1 MSDATRRARMP
12 CVRQSSVD
20 CRTFGDV
27 LQQSRPGI
35 RKRLKFANSKA
46 QTNGHDDWFG
56 TLPMNVSKKL
66 TRRNWLATSASL
78 AGGFALSDGTFAVT
92 PQADP
97 TENSDWP
104 PLGNRPPK
112 LVTGILTTY
121 FKGSH
126 SDVLIGRLLEGWKID
141 GGVGPALKLS
151 SLYIDQTVKTEF
163 GRELAKKYNI
173 PIFETIE
180 GAVTVGTDDIP
191 IDGVLSIGEHG
202 DYPRNELGQDL
213 YPRKKFFEEI
223 TDTFRKYGK
232 VLPVF
237 NDKHL
242 GPRWEDTL
250 WMYQRSVEMKVPFMA
265 GSSLVV
271 GYRNPDITVPMG
283 CELESAFAIGYA
295 ELDRYGIHTLE
306 FLQAMVERRKG
317 GEVGVR
323 VVQCLSGKAI
333 WEAVDKGLINSSLI
347 DAVAA
352 VSLKADG
359 VDVRSASSPNDHL
372 FVVEYCDGF
381 VAGVLMT
388 RGFARSISAGV
399 KIRGVAQPLAAR
411 SEERLEPRHPH
422 FAFLLHAVER
432 MIHSGKPTYPVER
445 TVLTSGI
452 LDRVLNSKSQGGVRL
467 ETPELEIAYT
477 PSSYPHAP
485 NPPLP
490 L

>member
-1 MSDATRRARMP
+1 MRGHDESHDLNDISREYPASIYAARSIM
-12 CVRQSSVD
+12 
-20 CRTFGDV
+20 
-27 LQQSRPGI
+27 
-35 RKRLKFANSKA
+35 A
-46 QTNGHDDWFG
+46 QTNGHDHWFG
-56 TLPMNVSKKL
+56 VQQMNVSENL
-66 TRRNWLATSASL
+66 TRRNWLAASAAM
-78 AGGFALSDGTFAVT
+78 AGSFAVSQRT
-92 PQADP
+92 IAATQQLEQQD
-97 TENSDWP
+97 NSEWP

-141 GGVGPALKLS
+141 GGIGPALRLS
-151 SLYIDQTVKTEF
+151 SLYIDQTVNTEF

-180 GAVTVGTDDIP
+180 GAVTVGTNGIA

-223 TDTFRKYGK
+223 TNTFQKYGK
-232 VLPVF
+232 VVPVF

-250 WMYQRSVEMKVPFMA
+250 WMYQRAREMRVPFMA

-271 GYRNPDITVPMG
+271 GYRNPDVTIPMG

-306 FLQAMVERRKG
+306 FLQSMVERRKG

-323 VVQCLSGKAI
+323 AVQCISGEAI
-333 WEAVDKGLINSSLI
+333 WKAVDKGMINSSLI
-347 DAVAA
+347 DAVAT

-359 VDVRSASSPNDHL
+359 AAVRSASSPDDHL
-372 FVVEYCDGF
+372 FVVEYRD
-381 VAGVLMT
+381 
-388 RGFARSISAGV
+388 RIRSRRPDDSWFCTEYQCG
-399 KIRGVAQPLAAR
+399 
-411 SEERLEPRHPH
+411 
-422 FAFLLHAVER
+422 
-432 MIHSGKPTYPVER
+432 
-445 TVLTSGI
+445 
-452 LDRVLNSKSQGGVRL
+452 SQDSRR
-467 ETPELEIAYT
+467 
-477 PSSYPHAP
+477 
-485 NPPLP
+485 
-490 L
+490 

>member
-1 MSDATRRARMP
+1 
-12 CVRQSSVD
+12 
-20 CRTFGDV
+20 
-27 LQQSRPGI
+27 
-35 RKRLKFANSKA
+35 
-46 QTNGHDDWFG
+46 
-56 TLPMNVSKKL
+56 MNVSENL
-66 TRRNWLATSASL
+66 TRRNWLATSAL
-78 AGGFALSDGTFAVT
+78 AGGFALSGGVFAAS
-92 PQADP
+92 PQADQ
-97 TENSDWP
+97 TENAEWP
-104 PLGNRPPK
+104 PLGNPAPR

-151 SLYIDQTVKTEF
+151 SLYIDQTVNTEF
-163 GRELAKKYNI
+163 GRELARKYNI

-180 GAVTVGTDDIP
+180 GAVTVGTKGIP

-213 YPRKKFFEEI
+213 YPRKKFFQEI

-232 VLPVF
+232 VVPVF

-242 GPRWEDTL
+242 GPSWDDTL
-250 WMYQRSVEMKVPFMA
+250 WMYQRSKEMKVPFMA

-271 GYRNPDITVPMG
+271 GYRDPDMTVPMS
-283 CELESAFAIGYA
+283 CDMESAFAIGYA

-306 FLQAMVERRKG
+306 FLQCMVERRKG
-317 GEVGVR
+317 GEVGVKA
-323 VVQCLSGKAI
+323 VQCLSGAAI
-333 WEAVDKGLINSSLI
+333 WGAIDKGAINASLI

-359 VDVRSASSPNDHL
+359 ASVRSANGANDHL
-372 FVVEYCDGF
+372 FLVEYYDGF
-381 VAGVLMT
+381 VAGALMT
-388 RGFARSISAGV
+388 RGFAQSISAGV
-399 KIRGVAQPLAAR
+399 KIRGSDQPLAAR
-411 SEERLEPRHPH
+411 AEERTVPRHPH
-422 FAFLLHAVER
+422 FGFLLHAVER

-452 LDRVLNSKSQGGVRL
+452 LDRVLNSKAQGGIRL
-467 ETPELEIAYT
+467 ETPELAIAYT

-485 NPPLP
+485 NPALP

>member
-1 MSDATRRARMP
+1 VS
-12 CVRQSSVD
+12 
-20 CRTFGDV
+20 
-27 LQQSRPGI
+27 PGNSQTPEI
-35 RKRLKFANSKA
+35 RHPKA
-46 QTNGHDDWFG
+46 QTNGHDQWFG
-56 TLPMNVSKKL
+56 TLPMNVSENL
-66 TRRNWLATSASL
+66 TRRNWLAASAAL
-78 AGGFALSDGTFAVT
+78 AGGFALSDGTFAASLQPDQTV
-92 PQADP
+92 
-97 TENSDWP
+97 NSDWP
-104 PLGNRPPK
+104 PLGNPPPR

-151 SLYIDQTVKTEF
+151 SLYIDQTVNTEF
-163 GRELAKKYNI
+163 GRELAKKYNV

-180 GAVTVGTDDIP
+180 GAVTVGTNGIP

-213 YPRKKFFEEI
+213 YPRKKFFQEI
-223 TDTFRKYGK
+223 TDTFKKYGK
-232 VLPVF
+232 VVPVF

-242 GPRWEDTL
+242 GPSWEDTL
-250 WMYQRSVEMKVPFMA
+250 WMYQRSKEMKVPFMA

-271 GYRNPDITVPMG
+271 GYRDPDMTVPMG
-283 CELESAFAIGYA
+283 CDMESAFAIGYA

-306 FLQAMVERRKG
+306 FLQCMAERRKG
-317 GEVGVR
+317 GEVGVKA
-323 VVQCLSGKAI
+323 VQCLSGPAI
-333 WEAVDKGLINSSLI
+333 WEAIEKGAINASLI

-359 VDVRSASSPNDHL
+359 ATVRSAISSNDHL
-372 FVVEYCDGF
+372 FLIEYCDGF
-381 VAGVLMT
+381 VAGALMT
-388 RGFARSISAGV
+388 RGFAQSISAGV
-399 KIRGVAQPLAAR
+399 KVRGIDQPLAAR
-411 SEERLEPRHPH
+411 AEERTVPRHPH
-422 FAFLLHAVER
+422 FGFLLHAVER

-452 LDRVLNSKSQGGVRL
+452 LDRVLNSKAQGGVRL
-467 ETPELEIAYT
+467 ETPELAIPYS

>member
-1 MSDATRRARMP
+1 
-12 CVRQSSVD
+12 
-20 CRTFGDV
+20 
-27 LQQSRPGI
+27 
-35 RKRLKFANSKA
+35 
-46 QTNGHDDWFG
+46 
-56 TLPMNVSKKL
+56 MNVSENL
-66 TRRNWLATSASL
+66 TRRNWLAAST
-78 AGGFALSDGTFAVT
+78 AMASGFAVSQGAFAAT
-92 PQADP
+92 QQLNPA
-97 TENSDWP
+97 ENSDWP

-141 GGVGPALKLS
+141 GGIGPSLKLS

-180 GAVTVGTDDIP
+180 GAVTVGTKGIP

-213 YPRKKFFEEI
+213 YPRKRFFEEI
-223 TDTFRKYGK
+223 TDTFQKYGK
-232 VLPVF
+232 VVPVF

-242 GPRWEDTL
+242 GPSWEDTL
-250 WMYQRSVEMKVPFMA
+250 WMYQRSLEMKVPFMA

-271 GYRNPDITVPMG
+271 GYRNPNVTVPMG
-283 CELESAFAIGYA
+283 CELESALAIGYA

-317 GEVGVR
+317 GEVGVKT
-323 VVQCLSGKAI
+323 VQCLSGAAI
-333 WEAVDKGLINSSLI
+333 WEAVGKGQINSSLI

-352 VSLKADG
+352 VSLQADG
-359 VDVRSASSPNDHL
+359 ATVRSASSPNDHL
-372 FVVEYCDGF
+372 FLVEYCDGF
-381 VAGVLMT
+381 VAGALMT
-388 RGFARSISAGV
+388 RGFAQSISAGV
-399 KIRGVAQPLAAR
+399 KLRGVEQPLAAR
-411 SEERLEPRHPH
+411 AEERTVPRHPH
-422 FAFLLHAVER
+422 FGFLLHAVER
-432 MIHSGKPTYPVER
+432 MIHTGKPTYPVER

-452 LDRVLNSKSQGGVRL
+452 LDRVLNSKAQGGVRL
-467 ETPELEIAYT
+467 ETPELAISYT

>member
-1 MSDATRRARMP
+1 
-12 CVRQSSVD
+12 
-20 CRTFGDV
+20 
-27 LQQSRPGI
+27 
-35 RKRLKFANSKA
+35 
-46 QTNGHDDWFG
+46 
-56 TLPMNVSKKL
+56 MNVSETL
-66 TRRNWLATSASL
+66 TRRNWLATSAAM
-78 AGGFALSDGTFAVT
+78 AGGFAIPEGIFAAT
-92 PQADP
+92 PQVDQAGNP
-97 TENSDWP
+97 EWP

-141 GGVGPALKLS
+141 GGIGPALKLS

-180 GAVTVGTDDIP
+180 GAVTVGTKGIP

-223 TDTFRKYGK
+223 TDTFQKYGK
-232 VLPVF
+232 VVPVF

-242 GPRWEDTL
+242 GPSWEDTL
-250 WMYQRSVEMKVPFMA
+250 WMYQRSKEMKVPFMA

-271 GYRNPDITVPMG
+271 GYRNPDMTVPMG
-283 CELESAFAIGYA
+283 CDLESAFAIGYA

-306 FLQAMVERRKG
+306 FLQCMVERRKG
-317 GEVGVR
+317 GEAGVKA
-323 VVQCLSGKAI
+323 VQCLSGTAI
-333 WEAVDKGLINSSLI
+333 WEAVDKGAINSSLI

-359 VDVRSASSPNDHL
+359 ATVRSASSPNDHL
-372 FVVEYCDGF
+372 FLVEYCDGF
-381 VAGVLMT
+381 VAGALMT
-388 RGFARSISAGV
+388 RGFAQSISAGV
-399 KIRGVAQPLAAR
+399 KLRGVEQSLAAR
-411 SEERLEPRHPH
+411 AEERTVPRYPH
-422 FAFLLHAVER
+422 FGFLLHAVER
-432 MIHSGKPTYPVER
+432 MIHTGKPTYPVER

-452 LDRVLNSKSQGGVRL
+452 LDRVLHSKARGGVRL
-467 ETPELEIAYT
+467 ETPELAISYP

>member
-1 MSDATRRARMP
+1 
-12 CVRQSSVD
+12 
-20 CRTFGDV
+20 
-27 LQQSRPGI
+27 
-35 RKRLKFANSKA
+35 
-46 QTNGHDDWFG
+46 
-56 TLPMNVSKKL
+56 MNVSENL
-66 TRRNWLATSASL
+66 TRRNWLAASAAM
-78 AGGFALSDGTFAVT
+78 AGGFAISQTTWAATQQLK
-92 PQADP
+92 Q
-97 TENSDWP
+97 TENSEWP
-104 PLGNRPPK
+104 PLSNRPPK

-141 GGVGPALKLS
+141 GGIGPALKLS
-151 SLYIDQTVKTEF
+151 SLYIDQTVNTEF
-163 GRELAKKYNI
+163 GRELAKKYGI

-180 GAVTVGTDDIP
+180 GAVTVGTNGIP

-250 WMYQRSVEMKVPFMA
+250 WMYQRSQEMKVSFMA

-271 GYRNPDITVPMG
+271 GYRSPDVTVPMG

-306 FLQAMVERRKG
+306 FLQCMVERRKG

-323 VVQCLSGKAI
+323 AVQCLSGKAI
-333 WEAVDKGLINSSLI
+333 WEAVDKGAINGSLI

-359 VDVRSASSPNDHL
+359 ASVRSASSPDDHL

-381 VAGVLMT
+381 VAGALMT
-388 RGFARSISAGV
+388 RDFAQSISAGI
-399 KIRGVAQPLAAR
+399 KLRGVEQPLAAR
-411 SEERLEPRHPH
+411 AEERTVPRHPH

-452 LDRVLNSKSQGGVRL
+452 LDRVLNSKAQGGVRL
-467 ETPELEIAYT
+467 ETPELAIAYT